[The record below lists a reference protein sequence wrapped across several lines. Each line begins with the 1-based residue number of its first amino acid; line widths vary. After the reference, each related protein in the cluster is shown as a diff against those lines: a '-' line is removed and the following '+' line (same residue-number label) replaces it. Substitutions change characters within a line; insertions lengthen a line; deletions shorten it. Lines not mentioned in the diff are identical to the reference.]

1 MRKRIGVCL
10 PVRPLKGQ
18 EGYDNPD
25 RWGCLR
31 PDLHSSIWDILNQQ
45 ENVNIVQADF
55 RDAILNSGRVICD
68 GTDLGELDGLFWYCE
83 IDRNPGSFHLQVL
96 KTLAT
101 QIPVYPDPWK
111 WEVAVD
117 KYTAHECLEFAGI
130 VVPDFLLFEIEQLPR
145 IEPIFSTWNGAM
157 LKPRRGAWGK
167 GVHLVE
173 DYAALRDLT
182 GYIRSVT
189 GTSPDQG
196 YLLERYLDNDMDQ
209 WVSITVI
216 GGEVMYGYRK
226 RKSKVVAIG
235 NGKFKVYDVNE
246 KGGEVDYINPSP
258 QQREIALKAAEAL
271 GCPIIG
277 FDMIWTSDGAIIVDE
292 NTSPGNYMDIYQLA
306 GKDPAQEFSRMILSH
321 FP

>member
-1 MRKRIGVCL
+1 MAKRIGVCL
-10 PVRPLKGQ
+10 PVRPMKGT
-18 EGYDNPD
+18 EGYDNPE

-31 PDLHSSIWDILNQQ
+31 PDLHSSIWDILDQQ
-45 ENVNIVQADF
+45 ENAKIIEADF
-55 RDAILNSGRVICD
+55 RDAILQSGRVTCD
-68 GTDLGELDGLFWYCE
+68 GLDLGGLDGFFWYCE
-83 IDRNPGSFHLQVL
+83 IDRTPGSFDLQVL
-96 KTLAT
+96 KTLAK

-117 KYTAHECLEFAGI
+117 KYTAHECLQYAGI
-130 VVPDFLLFEIEQLPR
+130 PVPDFLLFEIEQLTR
-145 IEPIFSTWNGAM
+145 IEPILSSWNGAM

-173 DYAALRDLT
+173 DYAALRDLV

-189 GTSPDQG
+189 GGSPDKG

-246 KGGEVDYINPSP
+246 KGGEVDYVDPSP
-258 QQREIALKAAEAL
+258 AQRKIALQAAKAL
-271 GCPIIG
+271 DCPIIG
-277 FDMIWTSDGAIIVDE
+277 FDMIGTSNGPVIVDE
-292 NTSPGNYMDIYQLA
+292 NTSPGNYSDIYQLA
-306 GKDPAQEFSRMILSH
+306 GKDPAREFSRTILSY
-321 FP
+321 FS